1 MDVVPAFEELP
12 GQWGNMKMSV
22 VRAMRQDIRCLEARR
37 GKDASGSMAKAAS
50 ELGFAAREAAKEQP
64 GREGE
69 TGRCMR
75 GAQGQDSRAPT
86 GLNDVWAVSFLD
98 FDTVPLVG

>member
-50 ELGFAAREAAKEQP
+50 ELGFAARGGCEGTAGE
-64 GREGE
+64 GRRDGWVHAGR
-69 TGRCMR
+69 TGARLAR
-75 GAQGQDSRAPT
+75 PNGS
-86 GLNDVWAVSFLD
+86 
-98 FDTVPLVG
+98 